1 MWLICSEGTPRNDS
15 KDQRTVANYFNKDAM
30 VIPSGPSPFGH
41 VGRNTVRSDDF
52 AQLDFAA
59 SKKIVLAHEGRTFL
73 QFRAEAFNLLNKT
86 NFLARSEEHTSEL
99 QSLTNLVCRL
109 LL

>member
-1 MWLICSEGTPRNDS
+1 
-15 KDQRTVANYFNKDAM
+15 M

-86 NFLARSEEHTSEL
+86 NFLAPNTTRSSAAFGTI
-99 QSLTNLVCRL
+99 TATYDPRLVQL
-109 LL
+109 GMKLIF